1 MITIDI
7 DAKYN
12 IRPVR
17 FYGDISSTLIS
28 MANPKSG
35 AVKTDW
41 IVKVYML
48 FGAII
53 DRAVELLKEVK

>member
-12 IRPVR
+12 ARPAR
-17 FYGDISSTLIS
+17 FYGDISSTIMS

-35 AVKTDW
+35 AVNTDW
-41 IVKVYML
+41 IVEVYMAIDEKEE
-48 FGAII
+48 GA
-53 DRAVELLKEVK
+53 E